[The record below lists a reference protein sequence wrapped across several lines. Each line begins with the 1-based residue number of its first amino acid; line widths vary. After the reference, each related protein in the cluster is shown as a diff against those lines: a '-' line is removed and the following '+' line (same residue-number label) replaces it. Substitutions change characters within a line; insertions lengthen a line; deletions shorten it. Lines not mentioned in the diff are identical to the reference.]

1 MCLDCTISIS
11 DIIIAAI
18 TAIPACLMA
27 VFAFLQYRI
36 NKHQEKHQ
44 HTTTAIDYCK
54 QLMEFFDACEKD
66 WNKIEA
72 ENQKKIREAFEN
84 AVKEQK
90 EGIPPEVQK
99 NITLF
104 IKDRDFLRAAVEI
117 CPYLHLDGFFFE
129 KFLNSLSVYVSRCA
143 YHMIDVL
150 DGIRKIDLDLLN
162 YHQILLIKK
171 RISLSIPVC
180 SFYLDSI
187 LHQIENIENEK
198 PFTDSWR
205 EGMKNR
211 LPFLSELADD
221 ISNRELVLSE
231 LYSDDYS
238 LAEKEEMKKKFAKKT
253 WDESKMGSHF

>member
-1 MCLDCTISIS
+1 MCIESSISIV
-11 DIIIAAI
+11 DIFAAI
-18 TAIPACLMA
+18 TGVAMAI
-27 VFAFLQYRI
+27 FAFLQYRI
-36 NKHQEKHQ
+36 NKRQAEHQ

-72 ENQKKIREAFEN
+72 VKQKEIREAFEN

-90 EGIPPEVQK
+90 EGIPLEVQK
-99 NITLF
+99 KITLL
-104 IKDRDFLRAAVEI
+104 IKNRDFLRVAVEI
-117 CPYLHLDGFFFE
+117 CPFLQLNGLQFE
-129 KFLNSLSVYVSRCA
+129 SFLNRLSGYVSRCA
-143 YHMIDVL
+143 YHMIYVL

-171 RISLSIPVC
+171 RISLSVPVC